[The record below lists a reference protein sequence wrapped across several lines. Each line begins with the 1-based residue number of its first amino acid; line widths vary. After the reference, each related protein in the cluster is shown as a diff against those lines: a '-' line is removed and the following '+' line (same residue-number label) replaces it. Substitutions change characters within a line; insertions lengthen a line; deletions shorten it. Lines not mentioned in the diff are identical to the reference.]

1 MKILTKKQNLKRW
14 LLIQH
19 DVWIDQIWV
28 SHEFV
33 ENNRNISIKIKEKE
47 GMKMF
52 NRKQKV
58 KKKMLIQNKI
68 GIDQLG
74 ITHSFAVDNINRI
87 IELYKISDAITR
99 RKY

>member
-1 MKILTKKQNLKRW
+1 
-14 LLIQH
+14 
-19 DVWIDQIWV
+19 
-28 SHEFV
+28 
-33 ENNRNISIKIKEKE
+33 
-47 GMKMF
+47 MF
-52 NRKQKV
+52 NSKQKL

-74 ITHSFAVDNINRI
+74 ITHRFAVDNINRI

>member
-33 ENNRNISIKIKEKE
+33 ENGKNISIKIKEKE
-47 GMKMF
+47 GIEMF
-52 NRKQKV
+52 SGVQKV
-58 KKKMLIQNKI
+58 KKKMLMESKL
-68 GIDQLG
+68 GIDKLSV
-74 ITHSFAVDNINRI
+74 THSFAVDNINRI
-87 IELYKISDAITR
+87 IELYKISDAIST